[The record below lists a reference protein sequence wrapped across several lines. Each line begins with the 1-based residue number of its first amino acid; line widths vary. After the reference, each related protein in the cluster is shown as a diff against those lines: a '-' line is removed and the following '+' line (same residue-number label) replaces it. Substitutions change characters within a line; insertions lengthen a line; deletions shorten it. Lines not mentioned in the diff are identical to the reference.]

1 MPKKKHQD
9 SPSTKSATEP
19 KPAEPQNPL
28 GPPSDV
34 ILIRKEIEAF
44 FKTLDDNGHRI
55 GSHTWGIYAFYDYDS
70 EPIYVGQTYE
80 GLSSRIGR
88 HLTNQ
93 RTDAVAMNVL
103 DPFEVAEIRVWP
115 LDLSKM
121 TRDQQR
127 EYLDRAEFTVFQ
139 KVIRESKLGAVLNE
153 KPPRQTQL
161 IELPKSYARRI
172 IPESIYPHRKHPDI
186 RIARRA
192 ATIASLARRI
202 SERSVQRGL
211 RNTLLTQAKRLER
224 LAEAR
229 LKDFPEEA
237 EDEDQKQD

>member
-1 MPKKKHQD
+1 MD
-9 SPSTKSATEP
+9 
-19 KPAEPQNPL
+19 PL

-34 ILIRKEIEAF
+34 TLIRKEIEAF
-44 FKTLDDNGHRI
+44 FKTLAADGKRI
-55 GSHTWGIYAFYDYDS
+55 GSHTWGIYAFYDYDG

-80 GLSSRIGR
+80 GLGGRIGR

-115 LDLSKM
+115 LDLSKLAKEAQ
-121 TRDQQR
+121 RD
-127 EYLDRAEFTVFQ
+127 YLDRAEFTVFE

-153 KPPRQTQL
+153 KPPKQTEVV
-161 IELPKSYARRI
+161 ELPQSYSRRI
-172 IPESIYPHRKHPDI
+172 IPDSIFPHRKHPDI

-202 SERSVQRGL
+202 SERSVKRGL

-229 LKDFPEEA
+229 LKDFPEGA
-237 EDEDQKQD
+237 EDEDQKVD

>member
-1 MPKKKHQD
+1 
-9 SPSTKSATEP
+9 
-19 KPAEPQNPL
+19 
-28 GPPSDV
+28 
-34 ILIRKEIEAF
+34 
-44 FKTLDDNGHRI
+44 
-55 GSHTWGIYAFYDYDS
+55 
-70 EPIYVGQTYE
+70 
-80 GLSSRIGR
+80 
-88 HLTNQ
+88 
-93 RTDAVAMNVL
+93 MNVL